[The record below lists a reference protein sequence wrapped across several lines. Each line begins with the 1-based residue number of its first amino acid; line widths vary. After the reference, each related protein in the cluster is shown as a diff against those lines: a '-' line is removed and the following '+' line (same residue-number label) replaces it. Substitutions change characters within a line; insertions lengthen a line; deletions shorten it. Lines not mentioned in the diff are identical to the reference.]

1 MRFEQVRD
9 ILDHA
14 REFHKCLGEFY
25 QNLVEYEEETRI
37 KMLLEYLGR
46 HEKFLEQG
54 IANFEESASE
64 KVLDTWFQFTQD
76 KATLKLPS
84 GNNIK
89 SNMSVEDVIHM
100 GLELDDCLIKLY
112 KDAAEDSEVLEVKE
126 VFNNLLKME
135 QEEEH
140 HLVRAAL
147 DSWDI

>member
-14 REFHKCLGEFY
+14 SEFHKRLGEFY
-25 QNLVEYEEETRI
+25 QNLADHDDAARI

-54 IANFEESASE
+54 IANFEESAS
-64 KVLDTWFQFTQD
+64 KQVLDTWFQYTQD
-76 KATLKLPS
+76 KAILKLPEAS
-84 GNNIK
+84 NIK
-89 SNMSVEDVIHM
+89 PNMPVEEVIRM
-100 GLELDDCLIKLY
+100 GLDLDDCLLKLY
-112 KDAAEDSEVLEVKE
+112 KDAAENSEVPEVKE
-126 VFNNLLKME
+126 VFNNLLEME

-147 DSWDI
+147 DSRDI

>member
-14 REFHKCLGEFY
+14 RELHECLGGFY
-25 QNLVEYEEETRI
+25 QNLVHHEEAARV

-54 IANFEESASE
+54 IADFKERAS
-64 KVLDTWFQFTQD
+64 KQVLDTWFQFTQD
-76 KATLKLPS
+76 KATLKLPEAI
-84 GNNIK
+84 NIK
-89 SNMSVEDVIHM
+89 SNMAVEDVIRM

-112 KDAAEDSEVLEVKE
+112 KDAAENSEVPEVKE
-126 VFNNLLKME
+126 VFNNLLEME

-147 DSWDI
+147 DSRDI